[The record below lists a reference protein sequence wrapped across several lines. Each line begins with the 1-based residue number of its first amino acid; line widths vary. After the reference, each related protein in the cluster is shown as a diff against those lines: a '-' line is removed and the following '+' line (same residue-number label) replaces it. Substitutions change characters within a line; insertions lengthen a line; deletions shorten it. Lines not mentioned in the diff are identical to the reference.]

1 MSKSTSLPKAALA
14 MLIFPLAII
23 AIVGASLPE
32 QGDLPFKRFG
42 NSILVSYSFV
52 TIILIANMVFY
63 ADSRHKPMS
72 PVVSMVLSLA
82 LGTLITYWVLS
93 SGDLLMENNGSVR
106 AQAVSN
112 LVRLFVTSIAVI
124 GALSIVVGTGFFS
137 MTNSRKEPQK
147 QEVR

>member
-1 MSKSTSLPKAALA
+1 MNKTSSLPKALLA
-14 MLIFPLAII
+14 MLLVPLLLI

-63 ADSRHKPMS
+63 ADSRHKPLS
-72 PVVSMVLSLA
+72 PVVSMIFSLA
-82 LGTLITYWVLS
+82 LGTIITYLVLS
-93 SGDLLMENNGSVR
+93 SGDLLIEDNGSVR

-112 LVRLFVTSIAVI
+112 LVRLFVTGISVLA
-124 GALSIVVGTGFFS
+124 ALSVVVGTGFFS
-137 MTNSRKEPQK
+137 MTNARNQESTK
-147 QEVR
+147 QA